1 MEYNTSA
8 KVGRFNLKATRNSNS
23 SNTVFESSA
32 SSVGAFS
39 KILKLPPINSTE
51 EYLILV

>member
-1 MEYNTSA
+1 MYNTSA
-8 KVGRFNLKATRNSNS
+8 MVGQFNLKATRNGKSF
-23 SNTVFESSA
+23 NTVFERSA

-51 EYLILV
+51 EYLLLV